1 MSCLQS
7 TTFFRFVL
15 DPKESIMTISMYD
28 SAYKGWNEKILDTT
42 YEYAA
47 VND

>member
-1 MSCLQS
+1 
-7 TTFFRFVL
+7 
-15 DPKESIMTISMYD
+15 MYD

-47 VND
+47 VRSDSTLI